1 MKVVISD
8 SSTLIVLL
16 NIDKLYLLFE
26 LFKSII
32 ITKAVYQE
40 VTEQLKNDNEID
52 TLISQNKIEVKN
64 SSHNE
69 LFTIIIKE
77 LDLGESE
84 SIALAKELNCLL
96 IIDEKKGRNIA
107 QLLGIDI
114 VGLIGILLKLI
125 KLKKL
130 TKNEALE
137 IIDNLQKKDFRVS
150 EKLVELIKNI

>member
-8 SSTLIVLL
+8 SSTLIALL
-16 NIDKLYLLFE
+16 NIDKLYLIFE

-40 VTEQLKNDNEID
+40 VTEQLKIDNEIN

-96 IIDEKKGRNIA
+96 IIDEKKGRSIA
-107 QLLGIDI
+107 QSLGIDI

-130 TKNEALE
+130 TKDEALE
-137 IIDNLQKKDFRVS
+137 IIDSLQKKDFRVS
-150 EKLVELIKNI
+150 EKLVELIVNV